1 MLPGLS
7 MKRTTTEQ
15 CLIVR
20 RCRNGLSYRSPFFQ
34 KSSAM
39 QNLFG
44 SPDGIRRFRCVFH
57 TPYFSESVRFFGSEH
72 CIRYPCLIPSRS
84 SAVPASQR
92 TETLPTAAP
101 ISPPGRNYALFS
113 PSLPRRERCRIR
125 PECTSSSCSYA
136 SRDSNFL
143 LTRYLRLRRVSS

>member
-1 MLPGLS
+1 MPYCPPLS
-7 MKRTTTEQ
+7 QR
-15 CLIVR
+15 LV
-20 RCRNGLSYRSPFFQ
+20 LSVSFFPKIFCYA
-34 KSSAM
+34 KSLWA
-39 QNLFG
+39 
-44 SPDGIRRFRCVFH
+44 PDGIRRFRCVFH

-113 PSLPRRERCRIR
+113 PSLPRRERCRIK